1 MFGRQEKLVSYL
13 EYRRKEQERRD
24 KVLDDIK
31 RQKRGRLMNA
41 YMSAGL
47 RIGAGFIGQNF
58 GPTAMA
64 GRAATKGTDAAISG
78 DVPIGSPLGVGVDNS
93 ATAAR
98 GGSPA
103 LLMGGEYVMSS
114 RTVNKYGTGFMAQL
128 NSGRMPGYNQ
138 GGLVGGG
145 GAAAGITTNNVNLAI
160 NIDKT
165 GNAQVQTQEQD
176 ANTNGQ
182 DSESQEVENSKKF
195 ADAIRA
201 AVQKE
206 ITKQQ
211 RPGGL
216 LRDGATYAGGRR
228 I

>member
-1 MFGRQEKLVSYL
+1 
-13 EYRRKEQERRD
+13 
-24 KVLDDIK
+24 
-31 RQKRGRLMNA
+31 MNA

-64 GRAATKGTDAAISG
+64 NRGVTRGTDAAISG

-93 ATAAR
+93 ATVAR

-145 GAAAGITTNNVNLAI
+145 GATAGVTTNNVNLAI

-165 GNAQVQTQEQD
+165 GNAQVETQEQD
-176 ANTNGQ
+176 SNTNGQ
-182 DSESQEVENSKKF
+182 GSESQEVENSKKF

-216 LRDGATYAGGRR
+216 LRDGASYAGGRR